1 MFNIFRKKTEKE
13 RLKLQHNHLMAEAHR
28 LSHIYRRHSDPKLKE
43 ADRIRQVLDKID
55 QTA

>member
-28 LSHIYRRHSDPKLKE
+28 LSHIYRRFSDPKLQE
-43 ADRIRQVLDKID
+43 ADKIRQVLDKID
-55 QTA
+55 QSA